1 MGSPDPW
8 CTPGCARI
16 ACSRRP
22 TSSVS
27 RGSVMSSTAAGWLEQ
42 LQEVTVADE
51 LIITR
56 ITHDYAGRIR
66 SYRLLAEEWHRLGQ
80 L

>member
-1 MGSPDPW
+1 VHAGLRPDRVRQAADQLCIP
-8 CTPGCARI
+8 R
-16 ACSRRP
+16 
-22 TSSVS
+22 
-27 RGSVMSSTAAGWLEQ
+27 SVMSSTAVGWLEQ
-42 LQEVTVADE
+42 LPEVTAADE

-66 SYRLLAEEWHRLGQ
+66 SYRLLAEERHRLGQ

>member
-1 MGSPDPW
+1 VHAGLRPDRVQQAADQLCIP
-8 CTPGCARI
+8 R
-16 ACSRRP
+16 
-22 TSSVS
+22 
-27 RGSVMSSTAAGWLEQ
+27 SVMSSTAVGWLEQ
-42 LQEVTVADE
+42 LQEVAADE

-66 SYRLLAEEWHRLGQ
+66 SYRLLAEWQRLGQ